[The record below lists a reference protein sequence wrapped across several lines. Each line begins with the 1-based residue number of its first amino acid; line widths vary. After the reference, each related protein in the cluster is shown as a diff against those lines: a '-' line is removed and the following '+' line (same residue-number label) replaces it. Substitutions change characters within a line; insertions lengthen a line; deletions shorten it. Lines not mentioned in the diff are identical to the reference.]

1 VIARGQHEEDDTMR
15 ICFTLLVAILLA
27 APAVAGPP
35 TAGIYRSTD
44 MGGLML
50 TGRFSESW
58 VAPGTHGQIG
68 NTINA
73 ASWDGAALG
82 TQWVLS
88 CPHIGT
94 SPVLVSNTVDG
105 LGDGEVVYSTTYAG
119 GTTWLSRTGP
129 WGDNSVDYLGTLDNF
144 IATTTFMYSG
154 GELLGIRSN
163 VTTIGH
169 LNDFAQCFEYT
180 ISNATFEGPLASEP
194 KPANYPDFIDA
205 ACATGVLDRGG
216 WGTTT
221 HIALRVSGCRIPVAP
236 TTWTAAKALYR

>member
-15 ICFTLLVAILLA
+15 FSFTFLMAILLT

-35 TAGIYRSTD
+35 ANGIYRSTD
-44 MGGLML
+44 LGGLML

-68 NTINA
+68 NTVNT

-82 TQWVLS
+82 TQWMLS

-105 LGDGEVVYSTTYAG
+105 TGSGEIVYRTIYSG
-119 GTTWLSRTGP
+119 GTTWLSRLGP
-129 WGDNSVDYLGTLDNF
+129 WGDNTEDYFGTLDSF
-144 IATTTFMYSG
+144 IATTTFMYSW
-154 GELLGIRSN
+154 GEQIGIRSN

-169 LNDFAQCFEYT
+169 WNNYVRCFEYT
-180 ISNATFEGPLASEP
+180 ISNAAFVGPLASET
-194 KPANYPDFIDA
+194 KPADYPPFIDA
-205 ACATGVLDRGG
+205 TCALGMLDRGG

-221 HIALRVSGCRIPVAP
+221 QIALRLTGCDIPVAP